1 MTKTKDDLEE
11 CQLNLTRT
19 QFNLDEVTQL
29 KETYKNKYEVTF
41 LINRKP

>member
-19 QFNLDEVTQL
+19 QYKLDEEIQL
-29 KETYKNKYEVTF
+29 KETYKNKYEVTI
-41 LINRKP
+41 LK